1 MTDPTTPDQAA
12 PSAPAYIVV
21 WLALVV
27 LATVTLLVSRAPIGD
42 WGIVVALAI
51 ASLKAAL
58 VLAFFMH
65 LAHGPAV
72 HRLVICVAIAFVV
85 LLVARRARRCRDP
98 VDRER
103 LRRRARPAAVAPR
116 ASRHPGR
123 ARPWPSPVS
132 TAHSFS
138 RSKKLCEIHS

>member
-1 MTDPTTPDQAA
+1 MTEPTTPDEAA

-42 WGIVVALAI
+42 WGIVAALAI
-51 ASLKAAL
+51 ASLKAGL

-72 HRLVICVAIAFVV
+72 HRLVICVAIGFVV
-85 LLVARRARRCRDP
+85 LLVAGVLADVGTRSIASSY
-98 VDRER
+98 VDER
-103 LRRRARPAAVAPR
+103 GVPP
-116 ASRHPGR
+116 
-123 ARPWPSPVS
+123 
-132 TAHSFS
+132 
-138 RSKKLCEIHS
+138 